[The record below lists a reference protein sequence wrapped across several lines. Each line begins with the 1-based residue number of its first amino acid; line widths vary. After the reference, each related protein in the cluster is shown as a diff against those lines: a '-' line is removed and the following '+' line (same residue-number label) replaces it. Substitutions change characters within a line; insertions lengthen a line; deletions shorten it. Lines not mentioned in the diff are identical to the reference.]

1 MEIFDFIIIF
11 WYYTYMD
18 YPKKHPLGR
27 KFGSEKTEQDYLRDI
42 REFRERPFFIE
53 DVQNEELDKMI
64 RIDFKPLIEKFGSAK
79 YSTPCFV
86 CPIDS
91 KLVDLA
97 CDQLCEY
104 DQLFARSGNEFK
116 RHAGQAFGW
125 AFGHENKWR
134 AQEGQWEGTYSPFF
148 AHWLGNFYMYLLHPV
163 HKFPAS
169 AIEQEFIEK
178 YRPVYHKLIE
188 SKTRKNPEEYG
199 VGPFLKMVRN
209 EMSRLSKNSERYKEL
224 VLLEQ
229 EFLKQV
235 PPKIKAS

>member
-1 MEIFDFIIIF
+1 ME
-11 WYYTYMD
+11 

-27 KFGSEKTEQDYLRDI
+27 IFTSEKAEKDYFKDI
-42 REFRERPFFIE
+42 REFRKRPFFIE
-53 DVQNEELDKMI
+53 DVQNESLDKMI
-64 RIDFKPLIEKFGSAK
+64 RIDFSPLIEKVGITKVPMACCVSGLD
-79 YSTPCFV
+79 
-86 CPIDS
+86 IDFLQMAS
-91 KLVDLA
+91 
-97 CDQLCEY
+97 DQLEQHEPLY
-104 DQLFARSGNEFK
+104 AKSGSEFK
-116 RHAGQAFGW
+116 RHAQQAFGW
-125 AFGHENKWR
+125 TFEHENIWR
-134 AQEGQWEGTYSPFF
+134 AQEGQWQGTYSPFF

-169 AIEQEFIEK
+169 PIEQEFIEK
-178 YRPVYHKLIE
+178 YRPMYHKLIE

-209 EMSRLSKNSERYKEL
+209 EMSRLSKNSERYNEL